1 MPRVPIATHIGK
13 AAPAAVVMLA
23 GVAAMAA
30 TAPQPKPET
39 VMKHVLRQV
48 NVVEATE
55 AYQQAT
61 YMMTMY
67 HRCPDQFPLS
77 PEKKAFVQ
85 AFFDQ
90 RGNALRDAMTHAHQR
105 LMQKLPSD
113 AMYVRFAQTIKA
125 EQASAANHLVRLIE
139 AHKTKCDKLPYL
151 KQLDAYTQAQQA
163 RAATSASTI
172 TESNPEE

>member
-1 MPRVPIATHIGK
+1 MPIATHIGK
-13 AAPAAVVMLA
+13 LAPTAMVLLA

-39 VMKHVLRQV
+39 VLKHVLRQA
-48 NVVEATE
+48 NVIEATE

-61 YMMTMY
+61 HMMTMY
-67 HRCPDQFPLS
+67 HRCPDQFALP

-90 RGNALRDAMTHAHQR
+90 RSKELRDAMTQAHQR

-125 EQASAANHLVRLIE
+125 EQESAANHLVRLIE
-139 AHKTKCDKLPYL
+139 AHKTKCAKLPYL

-163 RAATSASTI
+163 RVATSAATI
-172 TESNPEE
+172 TESNPQE